1 MKKRNPKVLPLS
13 FIFLLSSFFLNHL
26 PAQPRVLAVL
36 PAQFGANTHFNLDN
50 LAENC
55 YSITLAGVTRQ
66 VSSCTF
72 SAPIGN
78 QVFEADTLVQEITS
92 SDAWD
97 VIAIMPM
104 EWRNSANP
112 YGDLIGCASL
122 VNLLKEAKQKGKVI
136 WATCAGVR
144 VLASANIINGVKVS
158 GRSEY
163 SAEYI
168 AAGALYQGANIPPV
182 WDQNIITSTRGM
194 YYMQENIEMISTALE
209 KSGRNFNRFSQPPA
223 TKDRDQSNLEITLWD
238 HQYTNE
244 APQGLRSV
252 CITPD
257 GGNLAAGYTWA
268 NPGQNSDILLVKT
281 DVMGKLLWTKTFGG
295 SGWEFAWSVINTRD
309 GGYVAAGYSSST
321 RGLDKN
327 INIIK
332 IDSEGN
338 LLWERQLGGSDSDVG
353 RDVIQTADGSLLVAG
368 YTTQTASGEWD
379 LQVVKLDENGE
390 YQWSRI
396 LGDAGPEI
404 ARSII
409 QNRDGN
415 YILAGETGSTT
426 TGNRDM
432 LLMCLNGEGSMV
444 WQKSYHKDN
453 YDSGYEAIE
462 LPAGGYSLI
471 GHGDLHGQDFLELA
485 LVKTDPAGNCLS
497 HTFYEATTRFY
508 DYGKSVAL
516 SPNGTLAMC
525 GIAKKK
531 STRDNKLFLML
542 FDSDGR
548 SLLNGWFDL
557 PGSSWCTSLISGPDN
572 NFIVAGQTTLENT
585 FYQPWLLKIQN
596 PTVTGTALNHS
607 EGTGELRCYPNPF
620 SDRLTIEWVRT
631 GRAPATITVT
641 DVMGRIVIQWI
652 TIDDQGNGI
661 FWDGSLRSG
670 KPAKPGCYT
679 IRVDLPH
686 CTSYQKVLYLH

>member
-1 MKKRNPKVLPLS
+1 MKKRSLKAALS
-13 FIFLLSSFFLNHL
+13 SFLFLLSSFFLTHL

-50 LAENC
+50 LAENG
-55 YSITLAGVTRQ
+55 YSVTLTGVTRQ

-78 QVFEADTLVQEITS
+78 QVFEVDTLLQDITS

-104 EWRNSANP
+104 EWRNSVNP
-112 YGDLIGCASL
+112 YGDLTGCVSF
-122 VNLLKEAKQKGKVI
+122 VNLLKEAKQQGKVI

-144 VLASANIINGVKVS
+144 VLASANIISGVKVS
-158 GRSEY
+158 GRAEY
-163 SAEYI
+163 SAEYT

-182 WDQNIITSTRGM
+182 CDQNIITSTRGM

-209 KSGRNFNRFSQPPA
+209 KSGRNFNRFSQSPA
-223 TKDRDQSNLEITLWD
+223 ISDREQSSLDITLWN
-238 HQYTNE
+238 HLYASETS
-244 APQGLRSV
+244 QGLRSV
-252 CITPD
+252 CISPD
-257 GGNLAAGYTWA
+257 GCNLAAGYTWA
-268 NPGQNSDILLVKT
+268 NPGQNSDILLIKT
-281 DVMGKLLWTKTFGG
+281 DVMGKLQWVKSFGG
-295 SGWEFAWSVINTRD
+295 TGWEFAWSVINTRD

-327 INIIK
+327 IYIIK

-338 LLWERQLGGSDSDVG
+338 LVWERQLGGSDSDVG
-353 RDVIQTADGSLLVAG
+353 RDVIQAADGSLLVAG
-368 YTTQTASGEWD
+368 YTSQTASGEWD
-379 LQVVKLDENGE
+379 LQVVKLDETGE
-390 YQWSRI
+390 YQWTRT

-432 LLMCLNGEGSMV
+432 LLMCMNSEGSMV
-444 WQKSYHKDN
+444 WQQTYHKDN

-462 LPAGGYSLI
+462 LPDGGYYLI
-471 GHGDLHGQDFLELA
+471 GHGDLHSQDFLELA

-497 HTFYEATTRFY
+497 LTFYEASTRFY
-508 DYGKSVAL
+508 DYGKSVVV
-516 SPNGTLAMC
+516 SPNGTLALC

-531 STRDNKLFLML
+531 GSRENKLFLIL
-542 FDSDGR
+542 TDVDGR

-557 PGSSWCTSLISGPDN
+557 PGSSWCTSLISGIDN

-585 FYQPWLLKIQN
+585 LYQPWLFKIQN
-596 PTVTGTALNHS
+596 PTVSGIALNQPA
-607 EGTGELRCYPNPF
+607 GKGEFRCYPNPF
-620 SDRLTIEWVRT
+620 SHRLTIEWALAERV
-631 GRAPATITVT
+631 PVTITVT
-641 DVMGRIVIQWI
+641 DMTGRIVDQWI
-652 TIDDQGNGI
+652 TGDNQGKGT
-661 FWDGSLRSG
+661 FWDGTMRSG
-670 KPAKPGCYT
+670 KTVKPGCYT
-679 IRVDLPH
+679 IRVDTPD
-686 CTSYQKVLYLH
+686 CMGYQKVLYLH